1 MKAPFGIDLTPRRRD
16 EEQMDAPDLDPR
28 VYAEVLRDLAKVNRW
43 TFTARPALEYLKRA
57 LPADVD
63 RFTLLDVGF
72 GDGDVLRAIARWARK
87 RGLDAQLVGVDI
99 NGKSVEAARLATPG
113 DLSIDYRCGDYKDQP
128 EPFDFIV
135 SSQVAHH
142 MSDGELRDFL
152 VFMEGRARRGWL
164 ICDLHRHRFAHL
176 GYPLLARLLR
186 VHRIVREDGRLSI
199 ARSFRPAEWEGVLRM
214 AGMPLSQIGVRRRF
228 PFRISVER
236 LR

>member
-1 MKAPFGIDLTPRRRD
+1 MIDLTSRCRD
-16 EEQMDAPDLDPR
+16 EEQMDAPDLAPG
-28 VYAEVLRDLAKVNRW
+28 VYTQVLHDLARVNRW
-43 TFTARPALEYLKRA
+43 TFTVRPALKYLGRA
-57 LPADVD
+57 LPADVR

-72 GDGDVLRAIARWARK
+72 GNGDMLRAIARWARK
-87 RGLDAQLVGVDI
+87 RGVEAKLVGIDL
-99 NGKSVEAARLATPG
+99 NEKSVEAARSATPS
-113 DLSIDYRCGDYKDQP
+113 DLSIDYRRGDYRDQP

-142 MSDGELRDFL
+142 MSDGQLQDFL
-152 VFMEGRARRGWL
+152 AFMEGRARRGWL

-199 ARSFRPAEWEGVLRM
+199 ARSFRPREWDGVLRT
-214 AGMPLSQIGVRRRF
+214 AGMPVSQIEVRRRF

>member
-1 MKAPFGIDLTPRRRD
+1 MMDLTFRCRD
-16 EEQMDAPDLDPR
+16 EEQMDAPGLDPA
-28 VYAEVLRDLAKVNRW
+28 VYAEVLRDLARVNRW
-43 TFTARPALEYLKRA
+43 TFTARPALAFLGRA
-57 LPADVD
+57 LPTDAR
-63 RFTLLDVGF
+63 RFSLLDVGF
-72 GDGDVLRAIARWARK
+72 GNGDTLRAIAHWAR
-87 RGLDAQLVGVDI
+87 RRRVQADLVGVDL
-99 NGKSVEAARLATPG
+99 NAKSVEAARSATPG
-113 DLSIDYRCGDYKDQP
+113 DLDLDYRFGDYQDQP

-142 MSDGELRDFL
+142 MSDGQLRDFL

-199 ARSFRPAEWEGVLRM
+199 ARSLRPEEWDGVLRN
-214 AGMPLSQIGVRRRF
+214 AGMPLSQIDVRCRF